1 VPLENPKRSELTRI
15 ILRCEF
21 PPPMPNSLLAL
32 FVTLRSILRSRVDL
46 QVENLALLSLINT
59 SRTRRISN
67 LQTARSSLLR

>member
-1 VPLENPKRSELTRI
+1 
-15 ILRCEF
+15 
-21 PPPMPNSLLAL
+21 MPNSLLAL